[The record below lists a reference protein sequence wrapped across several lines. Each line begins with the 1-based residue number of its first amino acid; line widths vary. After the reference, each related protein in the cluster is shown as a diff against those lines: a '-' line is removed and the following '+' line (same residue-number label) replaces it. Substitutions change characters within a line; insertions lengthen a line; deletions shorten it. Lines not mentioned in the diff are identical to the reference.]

1 MTVLGNNEHIIKKN
15 VDYYGCLKGSFVV
28 FFTASK
34 WEGKVPLWY
43 LDDEDAGDNETS
55 SGIPQ
60 QLQTHRVEQ

>member
-1 MTVLGNNEHIIKKN
+1 MGVLR
-15 VDYYGCLKGSFVV
+15 VRLL
-28 FFTASK
+28 FFSPASK
-34 WEGKVPLWY
+34 WEGKVALWY